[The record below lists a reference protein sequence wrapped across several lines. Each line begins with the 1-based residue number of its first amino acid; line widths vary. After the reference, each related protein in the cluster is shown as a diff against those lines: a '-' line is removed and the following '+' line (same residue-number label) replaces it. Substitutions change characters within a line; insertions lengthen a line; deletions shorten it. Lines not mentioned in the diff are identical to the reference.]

1 VLQPAADVPS
11 EAQLAAELQAA
22 LGLAAPPAISV
33 FGLEHGDTV
42 IFAFRGGDA
51 DALARR
57 YVALPA
63 ATLEKDL
70 HAMKAAPAT
79 AAGAPV
85 GGGSS
90 GGTPKWVVPVVA
102 VMGVMLFIVAVV
114 LVAKRR
120 ALFGAPSV
128 DLAHD
133 GGPVNVDG
141 GSASELS
148 SGRISAAGE
157 YQRFDDTK

>member
-79 AAGAPV
+79 AAG
-85 GGGSS
+85 
-90 GGTPKWVVPVVA
+90 TPAKGASDGRSKWAVPVVA
-102 VMGVMLFIVAVV
+102 VMGAMLFIVAAV